1 MRSVNLT
8 VLVAV
13 LLLSMGAWAGKTTD
27 RARIL
32 AVEAGTNGSLWVLG
46 EDKLHRTSGNDRQ
59 SVSLPEAAQ
68 GMQALSLAV
77 SVKGTVYIAGKGLG
91 IYRSTDDG
99 RSWKKI
105 GTGAP
110 GNGVN
115 AVVAHSTLKNIVYA
129 NSPGEGIFR
138 SENAGESWERVDA
151 GPQEPIL
158 TFLHSKMEGSMET
171 GWLFAGTTRG
181 VARSMDCFCFWS
193 DAGDLRGEV
202 TALTYDAE
210 APMNVYGVVRDTLYH
225 SADGGESW
233 SRTAAPDDVN
243 DLAVVGGEL
252 YAGTSNGVFTQT
264 GMEWAKTDG

>member
-1 MRSVNLT
+1 MRTLNLT
-8 VLVAV
+8 ALIAV

-27 RARIL
+27 PARIL
-32 AVEAGTNGSLWVLG
+32 AVEAGINGSLWVMG
-46 EDKLHRTSGNDRQ
+46 EAQLHRISGNDRQ
-59 SVSLPEAAQ
+59 TASLPEPAR
-68 GMQALSLAV
+68 GMSALSLAV
-77 SVKGTVYIAGKGLG
+77 AVDGKIYIAGENLG
-91 IYRSTDDG
+91 IYSSTDDG
-99 RSWKKI
+99 KSWKKVS
-105 GTGAP
+105 TETP
-110 GNGVN
+110 GSDVN
-115 AVVAHSTLKNIVYA
+115 AVVAHSTLDDIVYA
-129 NSPGEGIFR
+129 HSPGAGIFR

-151 GPQEPIL
+151 GPQEPIR
-158 TFLHSKMEGSMET
+158 TFLHSNMEGSMET

-210 APMNVYGVVRDTLYH
+210 APMNVYGVVGDTLYH

-252 YAGTSNGVFTQT
+252 YAGTSDGVFIQT
-264 GMEWAKTDG
+264 GTEWAKTDG